1 MALRAS
7 RVVAVACVLIAG
19 TACSAGQDE
28 PEGSPPASLPAPVI
42 DQPPSVPVT
51 TFGGAAAWTEQ
62 DGPFP
67 ELSHAEIKGDVL
79 LVDGVSD
86 KGGAAGVAAVD
97 AGTGATRWS
106 VGALDE
112 LPGGDGALLYQV
124 DKPTA
129 VISRG
134 DEWWP
139 VVEYYR
145 QRGEDHAERGL
156 AVLSAEDG
164 SVVRTVPV
172 VEAAP
177 EDQPEYTIAGWRA
190 GGTSAVVVAAPSAT
204 EDEGTART
212 VGVDLLDGA
221 VTWEREGQ
229 EGLDPVAIAGDVVI
243 ARPAGDDDKRT
254 VAAAYDLGSGEPKWS
269 LADRYPS
276 SYVDENGAPVAAGVL
291 AVYVTDDA
299 GVVGVALVDA
309 TSGDEL
315 TRVRM
320 ASGCAS
326 DAAGD
331 FLACGI
337 SVDDTSDRRLLTV
350 SEDGEPRVSGKAV
363 ESGQVAGAFA
373 GRTVVGGGSSAALNL
388 YDAAGNPRGEGP
400 RGRLLAISEGHLVV
414 ATSSGYSVFALD

>member
-1 MALRAS
+1 M
-7 RVVAVACVLIAG
+7 G
-19 TACSAGQDE
+19 TACSAG
-28 PEGSPPASLPAPVI
+28 PEDGPRGSPSASLPAPVL

-62 DGPFP
+62 DGPFS
-67 ELSHAEIKGDVL
+67 ELSHAEIRGDVL
-79 LVDGVSD
+79 LVDGVGD
-86 KGGAAGVAAVD
+86 KGGAEGVAVVD
-97 AGTGATRWS
+97 AGTGAPRWS

-129 VISRG
+129 VISSG

-145 QRGEDHAERGL
+145 QAGDDHAERGL
-156 AVLSAEDG
+156 AVLSADDG

-172 VEAAP
+172 VKAAP
-177 EDQPEYTIAGWRA
+177 ESEPEYTIANWRA

-204 EDEGTART
+204 EDEGTVRT
-212 VGVDLLDGA
+212 VGIDLLEGA

-229 EGLDPVAIAGDVVI
+229 EGIDPATIAGGVVI
-243 ARPAGDDDKRT
+243 GRAAGNGDDKQAT
-254 VAAAYDLGSGEPKWS
+254 AAYDLRSGEPKWS

-276 SYVDENGAPVAAGVL
+276 SYVDENRTPVAAGVL

-299 GVVGVALVDA
+299 GVVGVALVD
-309 TSGDEL
+309 TVSGEEL
-315 TRVRM
+315 TRVKM

-326 DAAGD
+326 DAAGE

-350 SEDGEPRVSGKAV
+350 SADGEPKVSGKAV
-363 ESGQVAGAFA
+363 EAGQVAGAFA
-373 GRTVVGGGSSAALNL
+373 GRTVVSGGSSALNL

-414 ATSSGYSVFALD
+414 ATGGGYSVFALD